1 VTVNEHVV
9 AALNAAAD
17 RAGQPREVALRLI
30 TWLDALARGNLTVG
44 DSAEEVKRI
53 ASLLDQVQLSAS
65 DAELDLNN
73 LLDEL

>member
-30 TWLDALARGNLTVG
+30 TWLDALASGNLAVG
-44 DSAEEVKRI
+44 DSAEEAKRI
-53 ASLLDQVQLSAS
+53 AILLDQVQLSAT
-65 DAELDLNN
+65 DADLDLNS